1 MFQNRVNLMASSL
14 TMRRMQL
21 RQVSA
26 LVGASLLVGGGQY
39 DAGAEHDVE
48 EGVVGGGDVLRPGEE
63 GGALVPMAFA
73 CVTLDDGLVDVSD
86 NGSVLP
92 LVVVVASVQIEEKVA
107 EWARVLTTVALHG
120 GVVGD
125 ALRHVQGVGHV
136 GGWTL

>member
-1 MFQNRVNLMASSL
+1 MV
-14 TMRRMQL
+14 
-21 RQVSA
+21 
-26 LVGASLLVGGGQY
+26 VGVGQD

-92 LVVVVASVQIEEKVA
+92 LVVVVASVQSSVEDQP
-107 EWARVLTTVALHG
+107 L
-120 GVVGD
+120 D
-125 ALRHVQGVGHV
+125 Y
-136 GGWTL
+136 